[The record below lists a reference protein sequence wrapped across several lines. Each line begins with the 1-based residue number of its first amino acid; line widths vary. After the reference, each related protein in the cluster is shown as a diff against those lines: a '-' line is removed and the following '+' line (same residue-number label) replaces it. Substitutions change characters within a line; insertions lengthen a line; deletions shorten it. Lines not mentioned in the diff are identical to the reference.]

1 MGNHWYDEKGR
12 PQHTYK
18 TKKGDIKPTT
28 LRQARANGWFPSVTT
43 VLSTIAKPGLES
55 WKIRT
60 ALGDAFDN
68 RPFANEDVRT
78 YIGRIM
84 DKATQRG
91 EAIMDFGTNIHNAIE
106 LALKGGGWEGSVM
119 HPEGYEYELAEF
131 VNPVAELFADNK
143 WKPVGLETVL
153 VGDGYAGTADCT
165 YIAENEYG
173 IIDFKT
179 TGDATKP
186 ERDLVRPE
194 YPAQI
199 AMYHVAEHGG
209 IDDKAAGY
217 NIFISR
223 DANIGSVKVVRYDA
237 ERLRKEFEF
246 GMRCVHN
253 WQHLNNYKPERT
265 KPLCA

>member
-1 MGNHWYDEKGR
+1 
-12 PQHTYK
+12 
-18 TKKGDIKPTT
+18 
-28 LRQARANGWFPSVTT
+28 
-43 VLSTIAKPGLES
+43 
-55 WKIRT
+55 
-60 ALGDAFDN
+60 
-68 RPFANEDVRT
+68 
-78 YIGRIM
+78 
-84 DKATQRG
+84 
-91 EAIMDFGTNIHNAIE
+91 
-106 LALKGGGWEGSVM
+106 M

-131 VNPVAELFADNK
+131 VNPVAELFADNG
-143 WKPVGLETVL
+143 WKPAGLETVL
-153 VGDGYAGTADCT
+153 VGDGYAGTADCI

-179 TGDATKP
+179 TGDATKA
-186 ERDLVRPE
+186 EKDLVRPE

-223 DANIGSVKVVRYDA
+223 DQNIGSVKVVRYDA

-253 WQHLNNYKPERT
+253 WQHLNNYVPRKT
-265 KPLCA
+265 KCA

>member
-1 MGNHWYDEKGR
+1 MSHWYDEKGR

-153 VGDGYAGTADCT
+153 VGDGYAGTADCI
-165 YIAENEYG
+165 YMGKDEYG

-179 TGDATKP
+179 TGDATKS
-186 ERDLVRPE
+186 EKDLVRPE

-253 WQHLNNYKPERT
+253 WQHLNNYVPRKT
-265 KPLCA
+265 Q